1 MRRHS
6 YKGGFILDFESIKRY
21 GLDYIGIDEEKSYD
35 SFNPATNNHT
45 IIVHL
50 LKRDSYICPYCNS
63 NKFIIRGSRSEL
75 LKYSSSLENNI
86 TLKLYRRVIKCKI
99 CNRHF
104 KEKNPFID
112 SQRTTTIQKD
122 YKILFALKDPTKTYT
137 SVAKEFNVSP
147 TYVTNLFDKKI
158 ALERL
163 KLPVVLAVDEVYS
176 KRLTYHKYCF
186 VMFDLFNRKI
196 IDVLD
201 SRRLNSLEEYF
212 YRISLNERKMVRY
225 FSIDL
230 YDTYRIIA
238 KKCLP
243 NALICADSFHV
254 IKNISLAFHQIKIMN
269 KYTHLKY
276 RNDNYYWLFKRF
288 YRLITKDRAKISYK
302 RFKINRQGQYMNAYE
317 IIDYMLSID
326 SSLYDA
332 YWLLHEY
339 RNFNKCANIN
349 NAKE

>member
-1 MRRHS
+1 
-6 YKGGFILDFESIKRY
+6 
-21 GLDYIGIDEEKSYD
+21 
-35 SFNPATNNHT
+35 
-45 IIVHL
+45 
-50 LKRDSYICPYCNS
+50 
-63 NKFIIRGSRSEL
+63 
-75 LKYSSSLENNI
+75 
-86 TLKLYRRVIKCKI
+86 
-99 CNRHF
+99 
-104 KEKNPFID
+104 
-112 SQRTTTIQKD
+112 
-122 YKILFALKDPTKTYT
+122 
-137 SVAKEFNVSP
+137 
-147 TYVTNLFDKKI
+147 
-158 ALERL
+158 
-163 KLPVVLAVDEVYS
+163 
-176 KRLTYHKYCF
+176 
-186 VMFDLFNRKI
+186 MFDLFNRKI
-196 IDVLD
+196 IDILD

-212 YRISLNERKMVRY
+212 YLISLNERKIVRY

-254 IKNISLAFHQIKIMN
+254 IKNISLAFHQIRIRIMN

-288 YRLITKDRAKISYK
+288 YRLLTKDRAKISYK

-339 RNFNKCANIN
+339 RNFNECANIN
-349 NAKE
+349 NAKEWLNELILKFKASQINEYIKVWKMLENWSTEIVNSFTRIDNRRISNGPMERVNRDIKTLYRLAYGVKNFYRMRNRIMYVINDDAPILYNRKEETNKFLGRERGKYTKK